1 MQCVPVSM
9 PKLHRNAFGSIRED
23 FDAYCL
29 HASENTLSARENG
42 SRLEQ
47 AKVFA
52 DELSI
57 TMEISGHFRL
67 ARRVRR

>member
-29 HASENTLSARENG
+29 HASANTLSARENG

-52 DELSI
+52 DIGRKSPDI
-57 TMEISGHFRL
+57 AGAFL
-67 ARRVRR
+67 AVARN